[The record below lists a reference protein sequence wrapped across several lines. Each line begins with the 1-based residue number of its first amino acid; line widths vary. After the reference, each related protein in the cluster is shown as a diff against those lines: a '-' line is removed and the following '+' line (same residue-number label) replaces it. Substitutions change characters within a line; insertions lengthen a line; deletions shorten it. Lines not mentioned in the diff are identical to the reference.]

1 MDDAT
6 QGDQGTGTSAR
17 ATAADDPQAG
27 ANAAGGSVEERLR
40 LIGLQPLETRAASF
54 AEVHDTLRDQLE
66 QSDAM
71 NADD

>member
-1 MDDAT
+1 M
-6 QGDQGTGTSAR
+6 
-17 ATAADDPQAG
+17 
-27 ANAAGGSVEERLR
+27 EERLR

-71 NADD
+71 SADD